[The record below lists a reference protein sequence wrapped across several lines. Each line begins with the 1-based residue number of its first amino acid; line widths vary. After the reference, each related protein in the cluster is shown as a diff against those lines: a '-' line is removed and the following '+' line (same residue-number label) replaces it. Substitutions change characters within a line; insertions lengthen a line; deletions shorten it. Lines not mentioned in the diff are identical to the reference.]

1 MFGLTNVLF
10 FNTSSV
16 SCQGKQIIQTSDD
29 RLQTPDPKR
38 GSGKKGHKEVDK
50 EIWTSGYHVKV
61 DFLYEESDVR
71 GPGSS
76 V

>member
-1 MFGLTNVLF
+1 MSRKTNNLD
-10 FNTSSV
+10 
-16 SCQGKQIIQTSDD
+16 I
-29 RLQTPDPKR
+29 RRQTPDTRSER